1 MKDHKFGKG
10 FVDVA
15 GYSKTNNNTEVDW
28 WTPPEVFEKLGLEFD
43 LDPASPKGGVPWLPT
58 KYYYTK
64 EHNGLEKNWFG
75 NVWLN
80 PPYGRFTG
88 SWLDKFIEHGNGI
101 ALVFA
106 RTETIWFHKYALQ
119 ADSLLFTKGRFKF
132 AKNGVQGDYASVG
145 SLFIACGDQNSEAL
159 KNSDMGWYVEL

>member
-1 MKDHKFGKG
+1 MEKHSYGKG
-10 FVDVA
+10 FIDIS
-15 GYSKTNNNTEVDW
+15 GWSKNNKTEVDW

-43 LDPASPKGGVPWLPT
+43 LDPASPEGGVPWLPT

-88 SWLDKFIEHGNGI
+88 IWLDKFIEHGRGI

-132 AKNGVQGDYASVG
+132 AKNGVQKDYASIG
-145 SLFIACGDQNSEAL
+145 SLFIACGNQNSEAL
-159 KNSDMGWYVEL
+159 KNSGMGWYVEL

>member
-1 MKDHKFGKG
+1 MKNHNYGKG
-10 FVDVA
+10 FIDIS
-15 GYSKTNNNTEVDW
+15 GWSKNDKTEVDW
-28 WTPPEVFEKLGLEFD
+28 WTPPEVFEKLGLQFD
-43 LDPASPKGGVPWLPT
+43 LDPAAPQGGVPWLPT
-58 KYYYTK
+58 NNYYTK
-64 EHNGLEKNWFG
+64 EDNGLEKDWYG

-132 AKNGVQGDYASVG
+132 AKNGVQKDYASIG
-145 SLFIACGDQNSEAL
+145 SLFIACGNQNSQAL
-159 KNSDMGWYVEL
+159 KNSGMGWYVEL

>member
-1 MKDHKFGKG
+1 MEKHTYGKG
-10 FVDVA
+10 FIDIS
-15 GYSKTNNNTEVDW
+15 GWSKNNKTEVDW

-43 LDPASPKGGVPWLPT
+43 LDPASPEGGVPWLPT

-88 SWLDKFIEHGNGI
+88 DWLDKFIEHGRGI

-132 AKNGVQGDYASVG
+132 AKNGVQKDYASIG

-159 KNSDMGWYVEL
+159 KNSGMGWYVEL

>member
-1 MKDHKFGKG
+1 MKNHSYGKG
-10 FVDVA
+10 FIDIS
-15 GYSKTNNNTEVDW
+15 GWSKNNKTEVDW

-43 LDPASPKGGVPWLPT
+43 LDSASPEGGVPWLPT

-80 PPYGRFTG
+80 PPYGRFTA
-88 SWLDKFIEHGNGI
+88 SWLDKFVEHGNGI

-132 AKNGVQGDYASVG
+132 AKNGVQGDYASIG
-145 SLFIACGDQNSEAL
+145 SLFIACGNQNSEAL
-159 KNSDMGWYVEL
+159 KSSGMGWYVEL

>member
-1 MKDHKFGKG
+1 MKNHSYGKG
-10 FVDVA
+10 FIDIS
-15 GYSKTNNNTEVDW
+15 GWSKNNKTEVDW

-43 LDPASPKGGVPWLPT
+43 LDLASPEGGVPWLPT

-80 PPYGRFTG
+80 PPYGRFTA
-88 SWLDKFIEHGNGI
+88 SWLDKFVEHGNGI

-132 AKNGVQGDYASVG
+132 AKNGVQGDYASIG
-145 SLFIACGDQNSEAL
+145 SLFIACGNQNSEAL
-159 KNSDMGWYVEL
+159 KSSGMGWYVEL